1 MVSMVY
7 VKPECQF
14 QLRNRP
20 TALFGREP
28 PKYQCPHPVERDNLC
43 IFHVPKNSLGGASHV
58 VVNHKAEEEKFQQK
72 FTEFLSETNAN
83 HAIDNYDFRG
93 FNFPHIP
100 LSKITFEKEAHF
112 QEAIF
117 ASYVSFYD
125 TVFRKRADFY
135 DAVFEWG
142 VSFTNCTFN
151 QEAYFLGSEF
161 KESSDFGKTTF
172 EQTATFSAV
181 TFSKSVS
188 FDECTFHRDAD
199 FRGSTISGKMWFI
212 GDVDKP
218 FFLAQ
223 CDFTFLRLDKGD
235 SLVFEKVNL
244 GMARFLDT
252 NLDEIVFRDI
262 EWRFRGHQEEAYPL
276 FTIASILDWPDFM
289 ESLRQSVSL
298 EPPMREY
305 MKWMDGFVK
314 EHPEGARLAEF
325 LRGTRNLDAPDP
337 KRIIRDSL
345 SERSTNI
352 VNHYERGQSLD
363 EASKSSV
370 IRDLNGF
377 LQKRDFYNEDSFHSV
392 HPNDEAKA
400 LLEEGADKLSNKTLA
415 RLNRLLIEAVF
426 PYDIAKSKMRLRGR
440 KQHALWDEFRPLED
454 WEAGR
459 EYGKIAENYSQLVIN
474 YERKRDFETAE
485 DFHVGE
491 MEMRRKRKG
500 LRAKRGWKRVI
511 REWLNSYSVY
521 RILNNYGTSYWQGV
535 LVLVGMILIFSL
547 AFLFSGFE
555 PTKEYLEDSYRVIN
569 YDLTLDSSRW
579 TPLTQSLSDYW
590 KAILFTL
597 SIMTFQRERFFEP
610 VGDLSRL
617 WLFISVFGL
626 TTQLAMVVLAVRRR
640 FKR

>member
-1 MVSMVY
+1 
-7 VKPECQF
+7 
-14 QLRNRP
+14 
-20 TALFGREP
+20 
-28 PKYQCPHPVERDNLC
+28 VERDNLC
-43 IFHVPKNSLGGASHV
+43 IFHVPKNSPDGPSHV
-58 VVNHKAEEEKFQQK
+58 AVNHKAEEEKFQQK
-72 FTEFLSETNAN
+72 FTELLSETNAN
-83 HAIDNYDFRG
+83 HTIDNYDFRG

-100 LSKITFEKEAHF
+100 LSKITFKKEAHF

-125 TVFRKRADFY
+125 TIFRKRADFY

-151 QEAYFLGSEF
+151 QEAYFLGSTF

-188 FDECTFHRDAD
+188 FHECTFHRDAD

-218 FFLAQ
+218 FFLAE

-289 ESLRQSVSL
+289 ESLKQSVSL
-298 EPPMREY
+298 QPPMREY

-314 EHPEGARLAEF
+314 EHPDGARLAEF
-325 LRGTRNLDAPDP
+325 LRGTSNLDAPDP
-337 KRIIRDSL
+337 KKIIRDSL
-345 SERSTNI
+345 SDQSTNI
-352 VNHYERGQSLD
+352 VNQYERAQSLD
-363 EASKSSV
+363 EASKASV
-370 IRDLNGF
+370 IRDLNAF
-377 LQKRDFYNEDSFHSV
+377 LEKKDFYNEDSFHSV
-392 HPNDEAKA
+392 YPNDEAKA
-400 LLEEGADKLSNKTLA
+400 LLEQGADKLSNKTLA

-459 EYGKIAENYSQLVIN
+459 EYGKIAENYSQLVLN

-491 MEMRRKRKG
+491 MEMRRKKKG
-500 LRAKRGWKRVI
+500 LKSPHGWKRKL
-511 REWLNSYSVY
+511 RETLNSYSVY
-521 RILNNYGTSYWQGV
+521 RALNNYGTSYWQA
-535 LVLVGMILIFSL
+535 LIVLVGMILFISWI
-547 AFLFSGFE
+547 FLFTGLQPARDYSGSSNRI
-555 PTKEYLEDSYRVIN
+555 LD
-569 YDLTLDSSRW
+569 YDFALNPSRW
-579 TPLTQSLSDYW
+579 VSLGQFISDYF
-590 KAILFTL
+590 KSVSFTL
-597 SIMTFQRERFFEP
+597 STITFQRERTYEP
-610 VGDLSRL
+610 AGDLSRL
-617 WLFISVFGL
+617 WLSIASVA
-626 TTQLAMVVLAVRRR
+626 LASQIALILLAIRRR